1 MKKLVYLVSGGVSQ
15 TQEADPPSLVEQ
27 AYQYALESL
36 DMDMDT
42 AAPLMDGTIV
52 SFLPPFPDH
61 TICVMDKIGL
71 SQRPSIRVSDNEATG
86 GACFHEAVKQ
96 ILSNE
101 MDIVLA
107 CGWRTGTP
115 PSIALKQTAYVA
127 DMPSITPQQLA
138 MVSVKSR
145 CNAAHNPYAQHGKTI
160 PPLDNEDTIPAAL
173 DVCHTS
179 NGAAV
184 CILAS
189 DAGLRRIQKARGR
202 LRHPVIV
209 SGVGYAHEDCA
220 KTTDD
225 HDSDLVCHRTHDH
238 SVIARRAISHAYA
251 QAGRIRHPFYELD
264 FVEIHDA
271 DTPSEIKGYENMGLC
286 QKGEGGTFLENGF
299 PFLDTVDYGKKVRPF
314 PRLRNVAVNP
324 SGGLMACGYAGAA
337 TNLRQTVFSFWQIQG
352 TIKHHFGS
360 PALQVPNARRC
371 AIYSQSGTGNTVT
384 VSILQR

>member
-1 MKKLVYLVSGGVSQ
+1 MTLKKLVYLVSGGVSQ

-61 TICVMDKIGL
+61 TVHVMDKIGL
-71 SQRPSIRVSDNEATG
+71 SQRPSIRVSDNEAAG

-107 CGWRTGTP
+107 CGWRTDHSTSSP
-115 PSIALKQTAYVA
+115 LKQTAYVA
-127 DMPSITPQQLA
+127 DMPAVTPQQLA
-138 MVSVKSR
+138 MVSVKNR
-145 CNAAHNPYAQHGKTI
+145 HNASHNPYAQHRQTI
-160 PPLDNEDTIPAAL
+160 PLDNEDTIPAAL
-173 DVCHTS
+173 DICHTS

-209 SGVGYAHEDCA
+209 SGVGYAHEDCPE
-220 KTTDD
+220 TMND
-225 HDSDLVCHRTHDH
+225 HDSDLVHDH
-238 SVIARRAISHAYA
+238 SVIAQRAISHAYA

-264 FVEIHDA
+264 FVEIHDP

-286 QKGEGGTFLENGF
+286 KKGEGGTFLENGF
-299 PFLDTVDYGKKVRPF
+299 PFLDTVDYGRKVRPF

-324 SGGLMACGYAGAA
+324 SGGLMACGYVGAA
-337 TNLRQTVFSFWQIQG
+337 TSLRQTVFSFWQIQG
-352 TIKHHFGS
+352 TIKRHFGS
-360 PALQVPNARRC
+360 SALQVPNARRC
-371 AIYSQSGTGNTVT
+371 AIYSQNQTGDTVT